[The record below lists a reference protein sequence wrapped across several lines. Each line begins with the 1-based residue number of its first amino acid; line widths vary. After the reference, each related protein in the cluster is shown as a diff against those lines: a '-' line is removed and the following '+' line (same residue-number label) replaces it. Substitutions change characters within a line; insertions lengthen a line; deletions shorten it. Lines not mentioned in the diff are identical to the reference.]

1 MPVVEIV
8 AIALLFVLSLMANA
22 VITRWST
29 KRVLGL
35 DMTVM
40 SSYLVVVGRSLAAL
54 LAGFAIGYAV
64 RLGFLTENNGQIE
77 YVKMAA
83 MLLVACLSF
92 LAYWVLLGK
101 VSNTSISLWGMTKTV
116 ATETGMLAVSVVGVS
131 IVLSAVFFLF
141 S

>member
-1 MPVVEIV
+1 MVEIV

>member
-1 MPVVEIV
+1 MVEIV

-29 KRVLGL
+29 KRILGL
-35 DMTVM
+35 DMSVM

-101 VSNTSISLWGMTKTV
+101 VSKTSISLWGMTKTV

-131 IVLSAVFFLF
+131 IVLSTVFFLF